1 MKLSVLDLAP
11 VLPQA
16 DAAAALKQALM
27 LAQTAERLGYE
38 RYWVAEHHDM
48 PGLACTAPEVLLA
61 HVGAQTQRIRLGSGA
76 LLLPHY
82 RPMKVAEA
90 FHMLAALYP
99 GRIDLGL
106 GRAPGGSAH
115 AAIALSGNFLASVGR
130 MPQTLQ
136 ELLAFLNGTYTYE
149 GQLVAARPIPA
160 EPPQVWMLGTNKK
173 SAELA
178 AQHGTGYVFGHF
190 MSDTDA
196 QETIAAYRRQFQ
208 PSAQGGHARAMLAV
222 GVICADSA
230 EAAQALAAASAAWFK
245 PAELRDE
252 QHLPQPDTA
261 AAAASGR
268 KLLVGTPQQVQ
279 AQLKELG
286 AACGIEEFLV
296 VTYIADYAQRLRS
309 YELLA
314 ELCESH
320 E

>member
-16 DAAAALKQALM
+16 DAAVALKQALL
-27 LAQTAERLGYE
+27 LAQTAERLGFE

-61 HVGAQTQRIRLGSGA
+61 HIGAQTQRIRLGSGA
-76 LLLPHY
+76 VLLPHY
-82 RPMKVAEA
+82 KPMKVAEA
-90 FHMLAALYP
+90 FHMLATLYP

-130 MPQTLQ
+130 MPETLQ

-149 GQLVAARPIPA
+149 GQPVAARPVPA

-173 SAELA
+173 SAEFA
-178 AQHGTGYVFGHF
+178 AQYGTGYVFGHF

-196 QETIAAYRRQFQ
+196 QETIAAYRSQFQ
-208 PSAQGGHARAMLAV
+208 PSAQGGQARAMLAV
-222 GVICADSA
+222 GVICADTA
-230 EAAQALAAASAAWFK
+230 EAAQALAAESAAWFR
-245 PAELRDE
+245 PTELRDP
-252 QHLPQPDTA
+252 QLPAAQPSKAADT
-261 AAAASGR
+261 GR

-286 AACGIEEFLV
+286 AACGVEEFLV
-296 VTYIADYAQRLRS
+296 VTYIADYALRLRS

-314 ELCESH
+314 ERPYREH
-320 E
+320 G